1 MRNGE
6 PHPYIVFQDWG
17 DNIGTFSVKDLDA
30 NDKDGEGEW
39 YIYKM
44 TMDTPYY
51 FWLKNLVAA
60 AEAMGLVE
68 SNDPGYYKDLGT
80 FPEALA
86 AAQAAVDAKDDA
98 KCQAAIAAL
107 NTAIAGVESV
117 SPNPVV
123 EGTYV
128 FEAGQATF
136 FEIQGVHKALYV
148 YPNNDDAAV
157 TSEHK
162 LYWGDAP
169 EGDYKAASKVYH
181 FQLESAKESEKVQQW
196 IADSV
201 ITAEQAETAFFIKNV
216 YYNVYIGAQ
225 DGMSKRM
232 GTTTEPEAVYIF
244 RQQVPTIYDIW
255 NPENGAYSLH
265 MESHGNGAGANGGLV
280 YWYGTAEASWWR
292 LRDVTVTTSIND
304 IVVEGDE
311 VVSVTYY
318 TIDGIS
324 SNAPIKGAVNIIKT
338 VYANGVVESKK
349 EFIK

>member
-1 MRNGE
+1 MG
-6 PHPYIVFQDWG
+6 Y
-17 DNIGTFSVKDLDA
+17 
-30 NDKDGEGEW
+30 
-39 YIYKM
+39 
-44 TMDTPYY
+44 
-51 FWLKNLVAA
+51 
-60 AEAMGLVE
+60 AM
-68 SNDPGYYKDLGT
+68 SNDPGCYKDLGT

-86 AAQAAVDAKDDA
+86 AAQAAVESKDDEA
-98 KCQAAIAAL
+98 CKALIAGLNDAIANL
-107 NTAIAGVESV
+107 KSV
-117 SPNPVV
+117 SPNPIV

-128 FEAGQATF
+128 LESANDKF
-136 FEIQGVHKALYV
+136 FELQGVNKALYV
-148 YPNNDDAAV
+148 YPNNDDAVV

-169 EGDYKAASKVYH
+169 EGDYKDASKVYH
-181 FQLESAKESEKVQQW
+181 FQLESAKNSEKVQQW

-201 ITAEQAETAFFIKNV
+201 ITEKDAETAFFVKNV

-255 NPENGAYSLH
+255 NPENAAWSLH

-292 LRDVTVTTSIND
+292 LRAISDETSIND

-311 VVSVTYY
+311 VVSVSYY